1 MEFVKS
7 QKFGF
12 IGLGNVGGKL
22 AGSLIRNGCDLV
34 LRDIGLFQDTA
45 TAHNVPLEISP
56 ILIKIS
62 KDGQNRFSAWEW
74 SPNIIKRL
82 EEACDNKVLAP
93 GFPDEMTDD
102 EPEEPGYEIIAKS
115 WATDQE
121 ATLQLA
127 TAQFQKPKTGK
138 PQGRER
144 TEHTVAY
151 NLLVI

>member
-1 MEFVKS
+1 MEFVKL

-12 IGLGNVGGKL
+12 LRLGNVGGKL

-34 LRDIGLFQDTA
+34 LRDIGLFQDIA
-45 TAHNVPLEISP
+45 AANNASLEIPP
-56 ILIKIS
+56 ILIKIF
-62 KDGQNRFSAWEW
+62 KEGQTRFSAREW

-93 GFPDEMTDD
+93 GFPDDMTDD

-115 WATDQE
+115 WATDQK
-121 ATLQLA
+121 AMFQLA

-138 PQGRER
+138 LQGR
-144 TEHTVAY
+144 
-151 NLLVI
+151 

>member
-1 MEFVKS
+1 MEFVKL
-7 QKFGF
+7 QNFGF

-22 AGSLIRNGCDLV
+22 EGSLISNECDLV

-45 TAHNVPLEISP
+45 RAYNVLLKISP
-56 ILIKIS
+56 ILIKIF
-62 KDGQNRFSAWEW
+62 KHGQTRFGAREW

-93 GFPDEMTDD
+93 GFPDDMTDD

-115 WATDQE
+115 WATDQK
-121 ATLQLA
+121 ATFQLA

-138 PQGRER
+138 LQGRER